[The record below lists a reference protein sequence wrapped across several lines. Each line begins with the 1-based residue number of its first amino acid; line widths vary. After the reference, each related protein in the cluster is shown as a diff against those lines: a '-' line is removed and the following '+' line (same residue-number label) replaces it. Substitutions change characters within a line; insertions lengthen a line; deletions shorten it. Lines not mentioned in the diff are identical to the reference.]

1 MSCAQIFMTSLAN
14 FVKSHNNLLADNFFI
29 VYKHNPIMMNKE
41 LFSPNPHT
49 FIFSLLTVLAR
60 NSKTMMNRSGREQAP

>member
-41 LFSPNPHT
+41 LFFPQSSHLY
-49 FIFSLLTVLAR
+49 FFLAYCV
-60 NSKTMMNRSGREQAP
+60 G